1 MSRQGDARLP
11 GPEEQQL
18 RATVIEAADALYY
31 ANGFRAVGMD
41 ALRQEAGLSLKLLY
55 KLFPSKESIVLA
67 VLDYRHQMWA
77 GEVAAAVDQETTARG
92 RLLAIYDYLAG
103 WFRSDSF
110 RGCVFINAFG
120 ELATES
126 PAVAAKATHHKREF
140 RRYMNQLA
148 TDAGFPAELGDQ
160 LMLLAEGA
168 QTTAAIT
175 GDSSMAL
182 KARQAAEVLVG
193 AQEAAS
199 RAGRRPVPD
208 SGPVSAS

>member
-1 MSRQGDARLP
+1 MTRQGDARRHESADP
-11 GPEEQQL
+11 L
-18 RATVIEAADALYY
+18 RQVIIEAADELYY

-41 ALRQEAGLSLKLLY
+41 ALRQRAGVSLKRLY
-55 KLFPSKESIVLA
+55 TVFPSKESIVLA
-67 VLDYRHQMWA
+67 VLDYRHQIWA
-77 GEVAAAVDQETTARG
+77 DEITAAVAQQATPRD

-126 PAVAAKATHHKREF
+126 PAVATKAADHKRDF
-140 RRYMNQLA
+140 RRYMERLA
-148 TDAGFPAELGDQ
+148 TEAGFSEELGDQ

-182 KARQAAEVLVG
+182 KARRAAETLLG
-193 AQEAAS
+193 AEASAQAQS
-199 RAGRRPVPD
+199 VP
-208 SGPVSAS
+208 

>member
-1 MSRQGDARLP
+1 MTRQGDARRHESADP
-11 GPEEQQL
+11 L
-18 RATVIEAADALYY
+18 RQVIIEAADELYY

-41 ALRQEAGLSLKLLY
+41 ALRQRAGVSLKRLY
-55 KLFPSKESIVLA
+55 TVFPSKESIVLA
-67 VLDYRHQMWA
+67 VLDYRHQIWA
-77 GEVAAAVDQETTARG
+77 DEIAAAVAQQATPRD

-126 PAVAAKATHHKREF
+126 PAVATKAADHKRDF
-140 RRYMNQLA
+140 RRYMERLA
-148 TDAGFPAELGDQ
+148 TEAGFSEELGDQ

-182 KARQAAEVLVG
+182 KARRAAETLLG
-193 AQEAAS
+193 AEASAQAQS
-199 RAGRRPVPD
+199 VP
-208 SGPVSAS
+208 

>member
-1 MSRQGDARLP
+1 MTRQGDARLHESADP
-11 GPEEQQL
+11 L
-18 RATVIEAADALYY
+18 RQGIIEAADELYY

-41 ALRQEAGLSLKLLY
+41 ALRQRAGVSLKRLY
-55 KLFPSKESIVLA
+55 TVFPSKESIVLA
-67 VLDYRHQMWA
+67 VLDYRHQIWA
-77 GEVAAAVDQETTARG
+77 DEIAAAVAQQATPRD

-126 PAVAAKATHHKREF
+126 PAVATKAADHKRDF
-140 RRYMNQLA
+140 RRYMERLA
-148 TDAGFPAELGDQ
+148 TEAGFSEELGDQ

-182 KARQAAEVLVG
+182 KARRAAETLLG
-193 AQEAAS
+193 AEASAQAQS
-199 RAGRRPVPD
+199 VP
-208 SGPVSAS
+208 